1 MALPRQALAPAGL
14 SIPQAA
20 REFEFSD
27 ADFRALAKIA
37 YEHAGITLPEAKKN
51 LVYGRLSRRLRT
63 LGMFSFED
71 YRKYLVENGEQELE
85 LFINALSTNHTKFF
99 REEHH
104 FQHFISEVVAPFA
117 AAHPSGGRLRIWSAG
132 CSTGEEP
139 HTIALIL
146 HAELKNLAS
155 RDVRILATD
164 IDTDVLRRAGA
175 RRISGSR
182 RWPRCR
188 RNTVGALAKSEDGDS
203 VTIARNVC
211 SLITFG
217 HLNFMNDW
225 PVRGPFD
232 AIFCRNVMIYFDQPT
247 KAKLVERF
255 TDLLRAGRLA
265 LYRPFGVADR
275 VASAPQAVRPDDLSE
290 DGMSAAARHASCDR
304 RR

>member
-1 MALPRQALAPAGL
+1 MALARQTLAPL
-14 SIPQAA
+14 SIAIPQAP

-63 LGMFSFED
+63 LRLSSFDD

-104 FQHFISEVVAPFA
+104 FHHFVSDVVAPFA
-117 AAHPSGGRLRIWSAG
+117 AANPTGGRLRIWSAG

-146 HAELKNLAS
+146 HAELKNMGS

-164 IDTDVLRRAGA
+164 IDTDVLRRAAQGVFSA
-175 RRISGSR
+175 EAAASVPAKYR
-182 RWPRCR
+182 
-188 RNTVGALAKSEDGDS
+188 GALSKSEDGES
-203 VTIARNVC
+203 VTVDRSVC

-217 HLNFMNDW
+217 RLNLMDDW

-255 TDLLRAGRLA
+255 TDLLRVGSWLYIGHSESLIGSHPRLK
-265 LYRPFGVADR
+265 LSCRTIYRRTA
-275 VASAPQAVRPDDLSE
+275 
-290 DGMSAAARHASCDR
+290 
-304 RR
+304 